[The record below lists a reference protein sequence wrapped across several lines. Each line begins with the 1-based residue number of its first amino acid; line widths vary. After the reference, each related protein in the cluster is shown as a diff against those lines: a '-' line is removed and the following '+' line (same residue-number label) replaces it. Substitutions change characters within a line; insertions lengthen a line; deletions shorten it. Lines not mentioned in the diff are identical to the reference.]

1 MTKSYFQKV
10 AALWMFFWELSAIY
24 FTAILQGGYSE
35 SSFTQ
40 LFRFITAL
48 IFSWV
53 QRNRGTIAVFFS
65 TMECTSYS
73 KLMTTQFFRH
83 GIMLLTFLW
92 SLKTV
97 RFYKKLAQRFVKL

>member
-48 IFSWV
+48 IFSCV
-53 QRNRGTIAVFFS
+53 QRNRRIIAVFFF
-65 TMECTSYS
+65 TMECKSYS
-73 KLMTTQFFRH
+73 KVIIYPIFPTGNYAAHLCF
-83 GIMLLTFLW
+83 
-92 SLKTV
+92 LKTV
-97 RFYKKLAQRFVKL
+97 RF